1 MDQLI
6 PLINELHDVFSRVD
20 IPAMRAIELPQIAVV
35 GSQSSGKSSVL
46 EALVGKDFLPRGS
59 GIVTRRPLILQL
71 IQLFPRDG
79 SAATAEWGEFLH
91 KPGVKFHDFQEI
103 RREIESETD
112 AVAGKNKNIS
122 PVPITLKVYSP
133 NVLTLTLIDLPG
145 LVRNPVGDQP
155 KDIEQQVYRMVM
167 EYVKQP
173 NTIILAVHPANTDLA
188 TSDGIQIAQK
198 VDKEGMRTL
207 GVLTK
212 LDLMDPGTDASDILE
227 GRLLKLRRG
236 FVGVVN
242 RGQRD
247 LDNKKT
253 AQEASRAELDFFS
266 THPVYKRFVDHCGT
280 TYLAKTLSAMLLG
293 HIREILPALR
303 TKIDELLKLTT
314 AEILKYGGEGE
325 GTMDNSAMLLQLLT
339 QFSNAVGDSIN
350 GRRVDAPR
358 DELYGGARINSIFHD
373 RFVPHIGSISPVK
386 DLTDDQIRMAVYNS
400 QGNRTMLFPSQQAFE
415 ALLQDQI
422 KRLENPCMRCVEFVY
437 DELVRISDQCAQKCD
452 RYPNLRR
459 ELFKVTVD
467 LLQSYKPMA
476 EEHLKCAI
484 ASETAYINT
493 NHPDFG
499 DAVTILQQCFAPTAA
514 TGPAPAAPPQP
525 TAASAAV
532 VARGVA
538 VPFEAIPG
546 QIRCSGALTDK
557 EVKDHRAIRSLIDSY
572 FRVVKKTIQDQTP
585 KVVTFFLVNKLQET
599 IRDYLVAQLYKPD
612 LIAELLKE
620 SDEVATRRKAAHQMH
635 KCLTAA
641 KEVLNKVRDA
651 RIEQNSR

>member
-1 MDQLI
+1 
-6 PLINELHDVFSRVD
+6 
-20 IPAMRAIELPQIAVV
+20 
-35 GSQSSGKSSVL
+35 
-46 EALVGKDFLPRGS
+46 
-59 GIVTRRPLILQL
+59 
-71 IQLFPRDG
+71 
-79 SAATAEWGEFLH
+79 
-91 KPGVKFHDFQEI
+91 
-103 RREIESETD
+103 
-112 AVAGKNKNIS
+112 
-122 PVPITLKVYSP
+122 
-133 NVLTLTLIDLPG
+133 
-145 LVRNPVGDQP
+145 
-155 KDIEQQVYRMVM
+155 
-167 EYVKQP
+167 
-173 NTIILAVHPANTDLA
+173 
-188 TSDGIQIAQK
+188 
-198 VDKEGMRTL
+198 
-207 GVLTK
+207 
-212 LDLMDPGTDASDILE
+212 
-227 GRLLKLRRG
+227 
-236 FVGVVN
+236 
-242 RGQRD
+242 
-247 LDNKKT
+247 
-253 AQEASRAELDFFS
+253 
-266 THPVYKRFVDHCGT
+266 
-280 TYLAKTLSAMLLG
+280 
-293 HIREILPALR
+293 
-303 TKIDELLKLTT
+303 
-314 AEILKYGGEGE
+314 
-325 GTMDNSAMLLQLLT
+325 MDNSAMLLQLLT
-339 QFSNAVGDSIN
+339 QFSNAVGDSIY

-400 QGNRTMLFPSQQAFE
+400 QGNHTMLFPSQQAFE

-422 KRLENPCMRCVEFVY
+422 KRLEDPCMRCVEFVY

-651 RIEQNSR
+651 RIGQNSR